1 MALTKKSPWT
11 WVASLYVA
19 EGLPYVA
26 VLTIAGIMYK
36 RFGVSNTD
44 IALFTSWLSLPWVIK
59 PFWSPIVD
67 IIGTKRLW
75 VLTMQWCLAIG
86 FAAIAFALPGP
97 LYFQISLAAFF
108 IIAFLSATH
117 DIAADG
123 FYMLGLS
130 QSQQSFFVGIRS
142 TFYRIALVVGQGPVV
157 IAAGLLETKLG
168 NIPMAWTWVF
178 VMLST
183 TFALLALYHSY
194 VLPLP
199 EKEIDLCTRKSIGIV
214 VNEFVETFCEF
225 FKKRDIVI
233 ALAFMLLYK
242 LPEAQLIRL
251 ISPFL
256 LDSESVGGLGLTTT
270 QVGVVYGTVG
280 VIGLTIGG
288 IIGGIVA
295 SHGGLKRWLRPM
307 AWSMSLTCIT
317 FVYLAYASNH
327 SLITVNVCVFI
338 EQFGYGFG
346 CTAYTLY
353 LIFFADGP
361 RKTSHYAICTGIMA
375 LGMMLPGMFA
385 GYIQE
390 HIGYGP
396 FFIWTMICC
405 IATIAVSMCIR
416 VPADF
421 GKSNK

>member
-26 VLTIAGIMYK
+26 VMTIAGIMYK

-86 FAAIAFALPGP
+86 FAAISFALPGP

-178 VMLST
+178 IILSA

-199 EKEIDLCTRKSIGIV
+199 EKEMDRCTRKSIGFV

-256 LDSESVGGLGLTTT
+256 LDSES
-270 QVGVVYGTVG
+270 YR
-280 VIGLTIGG
+280 
-288 IIGGIVA
+288 A
-295 SHGGLKRWLRPM
+295 SSILLQRLLQWCQHKWYQLFLSGWLL
-307 AWSMSLTCIT
+307 W
-317 FVYLAYASNH
+317 
-327 SLITVNVCVFI
+327 
-338 EQFGYGFG
+338 
-346 CTAYTLY
+346 
-353 LIFFADGP
+353 
-361 RKTSHYAICTGIMA
+361 
-375 LGMMLPGMFA
+375 
-385 GYIQE
+385 
-390 HIGYGP
+390 
-396 FFIWTMICC
+396 
-405 IATIAVSMCIR
+405 
-416 VPADF
+416 
-421 GKSNK
+421 